1 MSQANTPLRIGVIG
15 AGGIFK
21 NRHLPNLRKIEGL
34 EFVAVSNRSEESSK
48 QVAEEWGFERT
59 ESDWR
64 AIVQADDIDA
74 VMIGTWPYMHR
85 EMSVAALEADKHVF
99 CQARMAMDL
108 AEADAMVAAADDR
121 PERVS
126 VVCPPPHRMPAE
138 PFVQKLIRDGELG
151 ELREAALHVT
161 GGANLGQLSWRERVE
176 FSGQQ
181 VLSLGIWSEALI
193 AWLGEYETLS
203 ALTSTPIAS
212 KPDPD
217 NDGKPYTIAIPQIV
231 LTHGRLTSGLPI
243 SERFSGVSPH
253 DAVNSLVVVGSE
265 RSLRV
270 RLQGAS
276 MKVDLARVGEGGP
289 EAFEE
294 VEPPQELTNPW
305 RVEQD
310 FVDAVRAAQ
319 RGEDW
324 RALPSTT
331 PDFHEARKYMKK
343 IDAIHRSASTGQA
356 VKL

>member
-1 MSQANTPLRIGVIG
+1 MNEASAPIRIGVIG
-15 AGGIFK
+15 AGGIFQ
-21 NRHLPNLRKIEGL
+21 NRHLPNLQKVEGVA
-34 EFVAVSNRSEESSK
+34 FVAVSNRSEGSSK
-48 QVAEEWGFERT
+48 RVAEPWGFERT
-59 ESDWR
+59 ETDWR
-64 AIVQADDIDA
+64 AIVEADDIDA

-85 EMSVAALEADKHVF
+85 EVSVAALEAGKHVF

-108 AEADAMVAAADDR
+108 AEADDMVAAADRHPD
-121 PERVS
+121 RVS

-138 PFVQKLIRDGELG
+138 PFVRKLLREGELG

-181 VLSLGIWSEALI
+181 VLSVGIWSEALI

-203 ALTSTPIAS
+203 ATTSTPIPS

-217 NDGKPYTIAIPQIV
+217 NDGKPYTISIPQIV
-231 LTHGRLTSGLPI
+231 LMHGRLTSGLAI

-253 DAVNSLVVVGSE
+253 DAINALVVAGSE
-265 RSLRV
+265 KSLRI
-270 RLQGAS
+270 RIQGDH
-276 MKVDLARVGEGGP
+276 MKVDLANVGEGGSD
-289 EAFEE
+289 AFEE
-294 VEPPQELTNPW
+294 VEPPVELTNPW

-310 FVDAVRAAQ
+310 FVDAVRAAD

-324 RALPSTT
+324 RALSSTT
-331 PDFHEARKYMKK
+331 PDFHEAPKYMKK
-343 IDAIHRSASTGQA
+343 IAALHRSAGPGRA